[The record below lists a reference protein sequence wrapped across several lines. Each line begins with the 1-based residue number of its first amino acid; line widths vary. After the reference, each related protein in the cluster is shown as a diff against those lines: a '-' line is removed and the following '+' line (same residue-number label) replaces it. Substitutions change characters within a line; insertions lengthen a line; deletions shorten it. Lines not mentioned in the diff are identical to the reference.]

1 MKLAEYGDIAA
12 IPFFALM
19 CVYFYGIE
27 QKTWIE
33 KILFFF
39 SISGL
44 VADLLFTYLLYKKR
58 I

>member
-1 MKLAEYGDIAA
+1 MKLAQWADVAA

-19 CVYFYGIE
+19 CYYFYGIE
-27 QKTWIE
+27 EKTPIE

-39 SISGL
+39 SIIGL
-44 VADLLFTYLLYKKR
+44 IADLLFTLS

>member
-1 MKLAEYGDIAA
+1 MKLAQWGDVAA

-19 CVYFYGIE
+19 CYYFYGIE
-27 QKTWIE
+27 EKTPIE

-39 SISGL
+39 SITGL
-44 VADLLFTYLLYKKR
+44 TADLFFTLYKKR

>member
-1 MKLAEYGDIAA
+1 MKLAQWGDVAA

-19 CVYFYGIE
+19 CFYFYGIE
-27 QKTWIE
+27 EKTPIE

-39 SISGL
+39 SMTGL
-44 VADLLFTYLLYKKR
+44 LADILFVYKKR